1 MREEEGGRHGMF
13 RMNLEDRQVTM
24 DTARRAV
31 LYTERE
37 AVQRAEGG
45 SRGGVRRGQ
54 HRCRM

>member
-24 DTARRAV
+24 DTAGRAV
-31 LYTERE
+31 LYTGRE